1 MHLFHRLAWRHA
13 SALLGL
19 SCAFTVPV
27 GAQSVVFVGPPS
39 DPGCDY
45 ESVQEAIDNW
55 AVSTSTEFLVVHVAN
70 AHAYTAQRITVP
82 TPVAS
87 TGISLRGQY
96 PGCALEGGG
105 GRALLSGVGAPP
117 GPVIDV
123 IGTGVRFEVNVSHME
138 IAHGANPGGNGGGVR
153 VRGNVLVGL
162 FESVVRD
169 NTAALGGGIAVEST
183 AAGQPDVVMT
193 GSAVPTIV
201 DGNQASEG
209 GGLYCSGSILRC
221 NRYCRVSANVA
232 TGNGGGIAH
241 HDCLTSLSFSRNQLP
256 LDPLVGLRGNS
267 AGGDGGGV
275 WASGGELRLGAF
287 GSPGPAPVVGNSA
300 GGDGGGAL
308 FTGAISG
315 GGFGVQFDGN
325 TAIGS
330 GGGLAVRGGLP
341 SFGPTGGGFDCR
353 GTLDTCPRWRD
364 NAAGVR
370 GGAVHVEGA
379 ALGVSITASLVDGN
393 QAASASVLD
402 LQGSS
407 GGAVLRNTQVAGN
420 SGAGE
425 LFLLDGGSLGLH
437 YATIADNGTDDSA
450 LVRLEAPSTFSALN
464 TVMFDDNGA
473 GGGVVLEAA
482 AGSTIQVDCMLV
494 HEDSALG
501 GQPGVGGLV
510 VADPQWDDS
519 GEFDASLY
527 VPGPG
532 SAAVDACSAGPGSIP
547 DLLGTP
553 RPQDTPLP
561 DLAGPYDM
569 GAIERRASVAIFRD
583 GFEPAP

>member
-1 MHLFHRLAWRHA
+1 MHFFSCLATRHA
-13 SALLGL
+13 FALLGL
-19 SCAFTVPV
+19 LFAFAVPV
-27 GAQSVVFVGPPS
+27 GAQTVVFVGPPS

-45 ESVQEAIDNW
+45 ASIQQAIDDW
-55 AVSTSTEFLVVHVAN
+55 AASASTEFLIVHVAN
-70 AHAYTAQRITVP
+70 AHTYTAQQITIP

-96 PGCALEGGG
+96 PGCALESSG
-105 GRALLSGVGAPP
+105 GRALLSGAGAPT

-123 IGTGVRFEVNVSHME
+123 IGTGARFEVNFSYLE
-138 IAHGANPGGNGGGVR
+138 IADGANPGGNGGGVR

-169 NTAALGGGIAVEST
+169 NSAALGGGIAVEST
-183 AAGQPDVVMT
+183 AAGQPDVLMA
-193 GSAVPTIV
+193 GSAAPTIV
-201 DGNQASEG
+201 SGNQASEG
-209 GGLYCSGSILRC
+209 GGLYCTGAILRC
-221 NRYCRVSANVA
+221 NRYCLVSGNVA
-232 TGNGGGIAH
+232 SGNGGGIAH
-241 HDCLTSLSFSRNQLP
+241 HDCLTGFSFARNQLP

-308 FTGAISG
+308 FTGSING

-325 TAIGS
+325 TAVGS

-353 GTLDTCPRWRD
+353 GALDTCPRWRD

-420 SGAGE
+420 TGASE
-425 LFLLDGGSLGLH
+425 LFLLDGGSLALH
-437 YATIADNGTDDSA
+437 YATIADNGADDSA
-450 LVRLEAPSTFSALN
+450 LVRLEAPATFSALN

-473 GGGVVLEAA
+473 GSGVVLEAA
-482 AGSTIQVDCMLV
+482 TGSTFQVDCMLV

-501 GQPGVGGLV
+501 GQPGVSGLV

-519 GEFDASLY
+519 GDFDASLY

-532 SAAVDACSAGPGSIP
+532 SAAVDACTAGAGPIP

-553 RPQDTPLP
+553 RPQDTPLA

-569 GAIERRASVAIFRD
+569 GAIERRASVDIFRD
-583 GFEPAP
+583 GFEAAP